1 MKRYRVW
8 MTNMYAVD
16 IDAKTVE
23 IVSLNDRPCKIKFL
37 GEDNYVL
44 AEFYCDM
51 ISGWAELPC
60 IVDYTNQATGK

>member
-1 MKRYRVW
+1 MKKYRVW

-16 IDAKTVE
+16 IAAKTVK
-23 IVSLNDRPCKIKFL
+23 IVSLDDRPCKIKFL
-37 GEDNYVL
+37 GEDNYVF

-60 IVDYTNQATGK
+60 VVDYTGK